1 MKETIINSNGLMFL
15 IKRANSGHY
24 FIKSG
29 KAGELLKE
37 WKSIRTK
44 DLQMISGLS
53 SKDLRGFFL

>member
-1 MKETIINSNGLMFL
+1 MKETIINTNGLMFL

-37 WKSIRTK
+37 WESIKTK
-44 DLQMISGLS
+44 NLQCLIGLS
-53 SKDLRGFFL
+53 SKELRGFFL